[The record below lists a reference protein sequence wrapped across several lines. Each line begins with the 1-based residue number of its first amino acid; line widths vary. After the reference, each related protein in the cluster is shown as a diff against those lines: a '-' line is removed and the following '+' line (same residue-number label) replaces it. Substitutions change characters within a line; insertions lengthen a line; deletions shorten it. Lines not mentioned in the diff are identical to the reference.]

1 VTRNPGKGPQWSI
14 TCHARAEVPVIF
26 MASWEHG
33 ECTKVA
39 CPENTFPNVGNTN
52 CTCDGG
58 FLGAM
63 FWLPENETWAG
74 ECVEQPCA
82 PMHIPHSSRAA
93 GVGAACSGFTLENCY
108 FKCDVGY
115 RCDSAEADC
124 HWHAAASYCDRDG
137 FFQDAACVPAACP
150 EFSKPVSPGDATL
163 GCECIENYEPRDLR
177 WERVDSGW
185 SGVCEGEWVVAARA
199 RAALFE
205 FIGVCAVLGTVLI
218 GGGCGAKR
226 LRVRQVP
233 GTAHLP

>member
-1 VTRNPGKGPQWSI
+1 MAEEELVVLTKAMAKSPLLSGPLTQICCS
-14 TCHARAEVPVIF
+14 EG
-26 MASWEHG
+26 SYGSG
-33 ECTKVA
+33 E
-39 CPENTFPNVGNTN
+39 
-52 CTCDGG
+52 
-58 FLGAM
+58 
-63 FWLPENETWAG
+63 
-74 ECVEQPCA
+74 
-82 PMHIPHSSRAA
+82 
-93 GVGAACSGFTLENCY
+93 ACSHCI
-108 FKCDVGY
+108 
-115 RCDSAEADC
+115 
-124 HWHAAASYCDRDG
+124 ASR
-137 FFQDAACVPAACP
+137 ACVPAACP

-233 GTAHLP
+233 GAAHLLWHT